1 MAEFLL
7 VKVFSNHINAARVT
21 DKDHVVG
28 KLFRTEVEVEYR
40 SVTIDYKF

>member
-7 VKVFSNHINAARVT
+7 IEVFSNHINAARVT